1 VENIFFFIVWAQ
13 DVYHKYCFIIS

>member
-1 VENIFFFIVWAQ
+1 VENIFFIVWAQ